1 MRQVP
6 SLYRQGTGGSQ
17 AGSGAGRRR
26 RPTLR
31 GHLARTRGF
40 GSTESLGAPGAS
52 IRKWSPCAS
61 MSIPLT
67 ILPDQ
72 RTLKV
77 EPGAT
82 ILQATHAVGVDK
94 RGYG

>member
-1 MRQVP
+1 
-6 SLYRQGTGGSQ
+6 
-17 AGSGAGRRR
+17 
-26 RPTLR
+26 
-31 GHLARTRGF
+31 
-40 GSTESLGAPGAS
+40 
-52 IRKWSPCAS
+52 

-72 RTLKV
+72 RTLQV
-77 EPGAT
+77 EPGST